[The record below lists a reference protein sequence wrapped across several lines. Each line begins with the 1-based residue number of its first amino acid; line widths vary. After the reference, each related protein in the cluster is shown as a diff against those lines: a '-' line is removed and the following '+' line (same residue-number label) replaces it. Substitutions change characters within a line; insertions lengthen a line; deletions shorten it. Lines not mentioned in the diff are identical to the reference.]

1 MQRTVKIISV
11 LATMALAGACSSGS
25 SPTSHSAPGMTIPAL
40 ESPKADIDVTMGL
53 DAVYGPSANPGYTSY
68 VRFTTAVAE
77 KAGLGAHLN
86 FVRGDFF
93 KDDVL
98 LERFELT
105 GAQII
110 EETGSNRVEPG
121 GERSFVVMPL
131 AKSCGRAVLVSTTR
145 IPRCWARCVAL
156 TMFTDSLTRE
166 SKPFTTAIV
175 IAATRSSAT
184 SPAYSTSISSMPP
197 EHS

>member
-11 LATMALAGACSSGS
+11 LAIMALAGACSSGS
-25 SPTSHSAPGMTIPAL
+25 SPTSPSAPGMTIPAL

-110 EETGSNRVEPG
+110 EETGSNRIEPG
-121 GERSFVVMPL
+121 GERSFVVML
-131 AKSCGRAVLVSTTR
+131 RFSCPADLIRATFQ
-145 IPRCWARCVAL
+145 
-156 TMFTDSLTRE
+156 FTDDKGTDHHLVGNIG
-166 SKPFTTAIV
+166 PTATAL
-175 IAATRSSAT
+175 AAALEADSDAPRL
-184 SPAYSTSISSMPP
+184 
-197 EHS
+197 